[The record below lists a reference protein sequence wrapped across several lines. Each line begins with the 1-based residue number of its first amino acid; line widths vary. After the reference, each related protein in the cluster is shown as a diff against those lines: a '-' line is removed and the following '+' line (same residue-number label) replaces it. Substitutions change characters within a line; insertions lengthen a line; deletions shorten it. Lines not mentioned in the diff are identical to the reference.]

1 MKKLILGTLIL
12 VVAGGAGALYMRSK
26 TTPAG
31 APSAGEAAMGPPKT
45 VMVEAGPIDLKV
57 NTNGKA
63 ISNLDVEIKSK
74 ASGQIV
80 KLPFDQSD
88 TVTSGQLIA
97 ELDPVDE
104 NRNVSLKEA
113 ALLSA
118 RARLAQSRE
127 QYQLALV
134 SLDTGTSTAEKDLE
148 SALIRHRDAKARL
161 ERQQDLY
168 DKQLISKED
177 LDTARSDFATAASA
191 LVKAQT
197 GVISARNQIRSVEMR
212 KQDILL
218 SESDVKRAEVD
229 LENAVQRLKECRI
242 YAPRDGVI
250 TERKIQV
257 GQIISSGISNVG
269 GGTTLMTL
277 SDLSRI
283 FVNASVDES
292 DIGKI
297 KVDQTAIIT
306 ADAYPGKRFFGKVV
320 RIAMKGLNTQNVVTF
335 EVKIEVT
342 GEGVKLLR
350 PEMTA
355 NVAIQADHR
364 DEALLLPNEVIQFDR
379 KGYFVEVDSKDPT
392 TTTKTKQRIEIGI
405 TDGLNTEIL
414 AGLEEADEVCVPALT
429 QSKWAQGMAG
439 QGNQGGF
446 GRGMQRATWS
456 LSGAGRGPGGGGGG
470 GRR

>member
-1 MKKLILGTLIL
+1 
-12 VVAGGAGALYMRSK
+12 
-26 TTPAG
+26 
-31 APSAGEAAMGPPKT
+31 MGPPKT
-45 VMVEAGPIDLKV
+45 VMTEVGPIDLKV
-57 NTNGKA
+57 STNGKA
-63 ISNLDVEIKSK
+63 VSNLDVEIKSK
-74 ASGQIV
+74 ASGQIT
-80 KLPFDQSD
+80 KLPFDLSD
-88 TVTSGQLIA
+88 SVTSGQLIA

-113 ALLSA
+113 AVLSS

-148 SALIRHRDAKARL
+148 SALVRHRDAKARL

-212 KQDILL
+212 KQDIVL
-218 SESDVKRAEVD
+218 SESDLKRAEVD
-229 LENAVQRLKECRI
+229 LDNAVQRLKECRI
-242 YAPRDGVI
+242 YSPQDGVI
-250 TERKIQV
+250 TERKVQV

-269 GGTTLMTL
+269 GGTTLMIL

-297 KVDQTAIIT
+297 KVGQTTIIT

-355 NVAIQADHR
+355 NVSIQADHR

-379 KGYFVEVDSKDPT
+379 KGYFVELDSKDPT

-414 AGLEEADEVCVPALT
+414 AGLEEGDEVCVPDLA
-429 QSKWAQGMAG
+429 QSRWSQGMAG
-439 QGNQGGF
+439 QGGQGGQRGGF
-446 GRGMQRATWS
+446 SRGMQRATFS
-456 LSGAGRGPGGGGGG
+456 LSGAGRGPGGGG
-470 GRR
+470 RR